1 VVFLGL
7 AYVLIGVEIGAGEE
21 VLREL
26 QGMPEVKESY
36 GVYGVYD
43 IIVKVEANDMPS
55 LKDVIS
61 SKIRRIDRVRNTV
74 TMIIS
79 E

>member
-1 VVFLGL
+1 MGL

-26 QGMPEVKESY
+26 WEMPEVKESY

-43 IIVKVEANDMPS
+43 IIVKVEAEDMPS

>member
-1 VVFLGL
+1 MGL

-26 QGMPEVKESY
+26 QRMPEVKESY

-43 IIVKVEANDMPS
+43 IIVKVEAEDMPS

>member
-1 VVFLGL
+1 LGL

-26 QGMPEVKESY
+26 REMPEVKESY

-43 IIVKVEANDMPS
+43 IIVKVEADDMPS

>member
-1 VVFLGL
+1 LGL
-7 AYVLIGVEIGAGEE
+7 AYVLIGVEIGASEE

-26 QGMPEVKESY
+26 RGMPEVKESY

-43 IIVKVEANDMPS
+43 IIVKVEADDMPS
-55 LKDVIS
+55 LKDVVS

>member
-1 VVFLGL
+1 LGL

-36 GVYGVYD
+36 AVYGVYD
-43 IIVKVEANDMPS
+43 IIVKVEADDMPS

-74 TMIIS
+74 TMIIQ
-79 E
+79 

>member
-1 VVFLGL
+1 LGL
-7 AYVLIGVEIGAGEE
+7 AYVLIGVEIGASEE

-26 QGMPEVKESY
+26 RGMPEVKESY

-43 IIVKVEANDMPS
+43 IIVKVEAEDMPS
-55 LKDVIS
+55 LKDVVS

>member
-1 VVFLGL
+1 LGL
-7 AYVLIGVEIGAGEE
+7 AFVLIGVEIGAGEE

-26 QGMPEVKESY
+26 RKMPEVKESY

-43 IIVKVEANDMPS
+43 IIVKVEAEDMTG
-55 LKDVIS
+55 LKEVIS
-61 SKIRRIDRVRNTV
+61 SKIRTIDRVRNTV
-74 TMIIS
+74 TMIVG

>member
-1 VVFLGL
+1 LGL

-26 QGMPEVKESY
+26 RGMTEVKESY

-43 IIVKVEANDMPS
+43 IIVKVEAEDMSS
-55 LKDVIS
+55 LKDVVS

>member
-1 VVFLGL
+1 MGL
-7 AYVLIGVEIGAGEE
+7 AYVLIGVEISAGEE

-26 QGMPEVKESY
+26 RRMPEVKESY

-43 IIVKVEANDMPS
+43 IIVKVEADDMSS

>member
-1 VVFLGL
+1 LGL

-26 QGMPEVKESY
+26 RKMPEVKESY

-43 IIVKVEANDMPS
+43 IIVKVEAEDMTG
-55 LKDVIS
+55 LKEVIS
-61 SKIRRIDRVRNTV
+61 SKIRTIDRVRNTV
-74 TMIIS
+74 TMIVG

>member
-1 VVFLGL
+1 LGL

-26 QGMPEVKESY
+26 RVMPEVKESY

-43 IIVKVEANDMPS
+43 IIVKVEADDMPG
-55 LKDVIS
+55 LKDVVS

-74 TMIIS
+74 TMIIQ
-79 E
+79 

>member
-1 VVFLGL
+1 MGL
-7 AYVLIGVEIGAGEE
+7 AYVLIGVEIGASEE

-26 QGMPEVKESY
+26 REMPEVKESY

-55 LKDVIS
+55 LKEVIS

>member
-1 VVFLGL
+1 MGL
-7 AYVLIGVEIGAGEE
+7 AYVLISVEISAGEE

-26 QGMPEVKESY
+26 RRMPEVKESY

-43 IIVKVEANDMPS
+43 IIVKVEADDMSS

>member
-1 VVFLGL
+1 MGL

-26 QGMPEVKESY
+26 RGMTEVKESY

-43 IIVKVEANDMPS
+43 IIVKVEADDMSS
-55 LKDVIS
+55 LKDVVS

-74 TMIIS
+74 TMIIQ
-79 E
+79 

>member
-1 VVFLGL
+1 LGF
-7 AYVLIGVEIGAGEE
+7 AYVLIGVEIGATEE

-26 QGMPEVKESY
+26 RGMPEVKESY

-43 IIVKVEANDMPS
+43 IIVKVEAEDMSS
-55 LKDVIS
+55 LKDVVS

-74 TMIIS
+74 TMIIT

>member
-1 VVFLGL
+1 MGL
-7 AYVLIGVEIGAGEE
+7 AYVLIGVEIGASEE

-26 QGMPEVKESY
+26 RGMPEVKESY

-43 IIVKVEANDMPS
+43 IIVKVEAEDMPG
-55 LKDVIS
+55 LKDVVS
-61 SKIRRIDRVRNTV
+61 SKIRQIDRVRNTV

>member
-1 VVFLGL
+1 MCL
-7 AYVLIGVEIGAGEE
+7 AYVLISVEIGVSEE

-26 QGMPEVKESY
+26 RGMPEVKESY

-43 IIVKVEANDMPS
+43 IIVKVEAEDIPS

>member
-1 VVFLGL
+1 LGL

-21 VLREL
+21 VLKEL
-26 QGMPEVKESY
+26 RGMLEVKESY

-43 IIVKVEANDMPS
+43 IIVKVEADDMPS

>member
-1 VVFLGL
+1 LGL

-26 QGMPEVKESY
+26 RGMTEVKESY

-43 IIVKVEANDMPS
+43 IIVKVEAEDMSS
-55 LKDVIS
+55 LKDVVS

-74 TMIIS
+74 TMIIQ
-79 E
+79 

>member
-1 VVFLGL
+1 MGL
-7 AYVLIGVEIGAGEE
+7 AYVLIGVEIGAGEK

-26 QGMPEVKESY
+26 RGMPEAKESY

-43 IIVKVEANDMPS
+43 IIVKVEADDMPG

-61 SKIRRIDRVRNTV
+61 SKIRRIEKVRNTV

>member
-1 VVFLGL
+1 MGL

-26 QGMPEVKESY
+26 RGMTEVKESY

-43 IIVKVEANDMPS
+43 IIVKVEAEDMSS
-55 LKDVIS
+55 LKDVVS

>member
-1 VVFLGL
+1 MGL

-26 QGMPEVKESY
+26 RGMTEVKESY

-43 IIVKVEANDMPS
+43 IIVKVEAEDMSS

>member
-1 VVFLGL
+1 LGL

-26 QGMPEVKESY
+26 RGMTEVKESY

-43 IIVKVEANDMPS
+43 IIVKVEAEDMSS

>member
-1 VVFLGL
+1 MGL
-7 AYVLIGVEIGAGEE
+7 AYVLIGVEIGAVEE

-26 QGMPEVKESY
+26 REMPEVKESY

-55 LKDVIS
+55 LKEVIS

>member
-1 VVFLGL
+1 MGL

-26 QGMPEVKESY
+26 RKMPEVKESY

-43 IIVKVEANDMPS
+43 IIVKVEAEDMTG
-55 LKDVIS
+55 LKEVIS
-61 SKIRRIDRVRNTV
+61 SKIRTIDRVRNTV
-74 TMIIS
+74 TMIVG

>member
-7 AYVLIGVEIGAGEE
+7 AYVLIGVEIGAVEG

-26 QGMPEVKESY
+26 RGMPEVKESY

-43 IIVKVEANDMPS
+43 IIVKVEAEDMSS

>member
-1 VVFLGL
+1 MGL

-26 QGMPEVKESY
+26 RGMTEVKESY

-43 IIVKVEANDMPS
+43 IIVKVEAEDMSS
-55 LKDVIS
+55 LKDVVS

-74 TMIIS
+74 TMIIQ
-79 E
+79 

>member
-1 VVFLGL
+1 MGL
-7 AYVLIGVEIGAGEE
+7 AYVLIGVEIGASEE
-21 VLREL
+21 VLRKL
-26 QGMPEVKESY
+26 RGMPEVKESY

-43 IIVKVEANDMPS
+43 IIVKVEAEDMSS

>member
-1 VVFLGL
+1 MGL
-7 AYVLIGVEIGAGEE
+7 AYVLIGVEIGATEE

-26 QGMPEVKESY
+26 RGMPEVKESY

-43 IIVKVEANDMPS
+43 IIVKVEADDMPS

-61 SKIRRIDRVRNTV
+61 SKIRQIDKVRNTV

>member
-1 VVFLGL
+1 LGL
-7 AYVLIGVEIGAGEE
+7 AYVLIGVEIGATEE

-26 QGMPEVKESY
+26 RGMPEVKESY

-43 IIVKVEANDMPS
+43 IIVKVEADDMPS

-61 SKIRRIDRVRNTV
+61 SKIRQIDKVRNTV

>member
-1 VVFLGL
+1 MGL

-26 QGMPEVKESY
+26 RGMPEVKESY

-43 IIVKVEANDMPS
+43 IIVKVEADDMQG

-61 SKIRRIDRVRNTV
+61 SKIRRIEKVRNTV

>member
-1 VVFLGL
+1 MSL
-7 AYVLIGVEIGAGEE
+7 AYVLIGVEIGASEE

-26 QGMPEVKESY
+26 RGMPEVKESY

-43 IIVKVEANDMPS
+43 IIIKVEADDMS
-55 LKDVIS
+55 GLKEVIA
-61 SKIRRIDRVRNTV
+61 SKIRRIDRIRNTV

>member
-1 VVFLGL
+1 LGL

-26 QGMPEVKESY
+26 QRMPEVKESY

-43 IIVKVEANDMPS
+43 IIVKVEAEDMSS
-55 LKDVIS
+55 LKNVIS

>member
-1 VVFLGL
+1 MGL

-26 QGMPEVKESY
+26 RKMPEVKESY

-43 IIVKVEANDMPS
+43 IIVKVEAEDMTG
-55 LKDVIS
+55 LKEVIS
-61 SKIRRIDRVRNTV
+61 SKIRTIDRVRNTV
-74 TMIIS
+74 TMIVS